1 MLKQNKFFHIS
12 PFLLFVSTGFFLFHV
27 VLSTIPL
34 GSKLSTEENNSWVS
48 SNGDFAIGFFNRADE
63 PNHYSVGIHFNS
75 ESIPVSEQT
84 VVWVA
89 GAEITVGNKSYFQ
102 LSQTGELVLVDSLK
116 GVTVWTSKTS
126 QSAVVSALLRD
137 DGNLVLLDKMGT
149 VVWQSFDNPS
159 DTLLPG
165 QNLSAHKT
173 LRAASKNSVSSYYSL
188 YMNAS
193 GQLQLKWESD
203 VIYWTGG
210 SPSSSNLSAV
220 FTSGGILQLVDQILE
235 PIWSVFGEDHN
246 DTVNFRLLRL
256 DVDGNLRMYSWEDA
270 SKSWRSVWQA
280 VENQCNVFAT
290 CGLHGICVFN
300 ASGSPECHCPFK
312 MTSDPNSKCFAHD
325 CKSAFSMVKYEHT
338 FLYEIYPPS
347 DSVIITSLQQCKNLC
362 MKNSVCT
369 AATFT
374 NDGTAECRMKTTPY
388 FSGYSGPSLS
398 PVSFVKTCAD
408 PVAVDPHAASSSSA
422 KSPAKN
428 SYRLCIPC
436 LVGAAS
442 GTFVIFAVMQLAL
455 GCYIY
460 TRRNL
465 IWKKAALTYAGSNS
479 KGLMM
484 LSFAEIKEI
493 TGNFK
498 HQIGPRMYRGVLPN
512 HQPVAVKDLE
522 TTIEERKFRAAAS
535 KIGSI
540 HHRNLVKLN
549 GYCCELGQRI
559 LVYEYVKN
567 GSVEKYMLDEEL
579 RKKLTW
585 RRRVDIFLG
594 VARAICYLHT
604 GCREFVSHG
613 NLKCEN
619 VILDKNF
626 EAKVSEF
633 GLGMVHPDT
642 SRIRE
647 KDVED
652 FGKILLTLVTGCL
665 QVEEVCEWA
674 YKEWIQGHPERA
686 VDNRIDDG
694 FDLEELERALRTAF
708 WCLQTDERMI
718 PSMSEVVKVL
728 EGTLTV
734 DPPPPPFT
742 SRRLPAEE
750 ESLELGSEP

>member
-1 MLKQNKFFHIS
+1 MLFNFPFFVT
-12 PFLLFVSTGFFLFHV
+12 FQ
-27 VLSTIPL
+27 
-34 GSKLSTEENNSWVS
+34 GSKLSVEENNSWVS
-48 SNGDFAIGFFNRADE
+48 PNGDFSIGFFNLADE

-75 ESIPVSEQT
+75 ESILVSEQI

-89 GAEITVGNKSYFQ
+89 GAEIAVGNKSYFQ
-102 LSQTGELVLVDSLK
+102 LSQTGELVLVDSMK
-116 GVTVWTSKTS
+116 GVTVWTSETS
-126 QSAVVSALLRD
+126 QSAVVSARLCD
-137 DGNLVLLDKMGT
+137 DGNLVLLDKMGA
-149 VVWQSFDNPS
+149 VVWQSFDNPC

-165 QNLSAHKT
+165 QKLSVHKT

-193 GQLQLKWESD
+193 GQLQLKWESN
-203 VIYWTGG
+203 VVYWTGG
-210 SPSSSNLSAV
+210 SPSVSNLSAV
-220 FTSGGILQLVDQILE
+220 LTSGGILQLVDQNLV
-235 PIWSVFGEDHN
+235 PMWSVFGEDHN
-246 DTVNFRLLRL
+246 DRVNFRLLRL

-270 SKSWRSVWQA
+270 SKSWKSVWQA

-290 CGLHGICVFN
+290 CGQHGICIFN
-300 ASGSPECHCPFK
+300 ASGSPECQCPFK
-312 MTSDPNSKCFAHD
+312 MTSDPNSKCFEQD
-325 CKSAFSMVKYEHT
+325 CTSAFSMIRYEHT
-338 FLYEIYPPS
+338 FLYQIYPPS
-347 DSVIITSLQQCKNLC
+347 DSIIVTSLEQCKNLC

-374 NDGTAECRMKTTPY
+374 NDGTGECRMKTTVD
-388 FSGYSGPSLS
+388 FSGYSSPSLS
-398 PVSFVKTCAD
+398 PVSFVKTCLD
-408 PVAVDPHAASSSSA
+408 PVAVDLHVARSSSA
-422 KSPAKN
+422 QSPAKH

-460 TRRNL
+460 KRRNL
-465 IWKKAALTYAGSNS
+465 VWKKPALAYAGSYS

-498 HQIGPRMYRGVLPN
+498 HQIGPNMYRGVLPN

-522 TTIEERKFRAAAS
+522 TTIEERKFRVAIS

-567 GSVEKYMLDEEL
+567 GSLEKFIEDEEL
-579 RKKLTW
+579 SKKLTW

-604 GCREFVSHG
+604 GCREFVTHG

-619 VILDKNF
+619 VVLDKNF

-633 GLGMVHPDT
+633 GLGIVHPET
-642 SRIRE
+642 SRSRE

-652 FGKILLTLVTGCL
+652 LGKILLILVTGCL
-665 QVEEVCEWA
+665 QVEEVCERA
-674 YKEWIQGHPERA
+674 YMEWMQGHLEMT
-686 VDNRIDDG
+686 VDSRIDDG
-694 FDLEELERALRTAF
+694 IDLEELERTLRTAF
-708 WCLQTDERMI
+708 WCLQTDERMR
-718 PSMSEVVKVL
+718 PSACEVVKVL
-728 EGTLTV
+728 DGTLTV
-734 DPPPPPFT
+734 DPPPPPFA

-750 ESLELGSEP
+750 QSFESGSEP